1 MAAAT
6 ITTLVPGYRNTIE
19 ITIHADGSVTAPSVI
34 DLGAAGDNRVTLLH
48 FNTNEL
54 D

>member
-1 MAAAT
+1 MT
-6 ITTLVPGYRNTIE
+6 TTTLVPGYRNTIE
-19 ITIHADGSVTAPSVI
+19 ITVHADGSITAPNVI

-48 FNTNEL
+48 FNTDEL